1 VNLILIFR
9 AIHESSLAYS
19 TNTREWLDGS
29 SVDGW
34 IAVDTIAITMPAMNK
49 IDPILGKGR

>member
-1 VNLILIFR
+1 
-9 AIHESSLAYS
+9 LAYS

-29 SVDGW
+29 SVEGW